1 MAQRKEEQQIIRV
14 RMPRKGEI
22 LGKVQATLGAGRL
35 EVRCAD
41 GHTRI
46 CRIPGKMR
54 RRIYM
59 RIGDLILVKPW
70 IVQSEERADV
80 VWMYK
85 RNQAEWLRA
94 KGYLRDTGL

>member
-1 MAQRKEEQQIIRV
+1 MAYKKEEGIIRV
-14 RMPRKGEI
+14 RIPRKGEI
-22 LGKVQATLGAGRL
+22 FGIVMATLGAGRL

-54 RRIYM
+54 RRIYV
-59 RIGDLILVKPW
+59 RIGDLILIKPW
-70 IVQSEERADV
+70 IVQINERADV

-85 RNQAEWLRA
+85 RNQAEWLRS
-94 KGYLRDTGL
+94 KGYLKGTDL